1 MDNQTARRII
11 RNFILEMVIY
21 GALISVY
28 FLLVLRFM
36 GGWLESL
43 FESDLRLYAFL
54 ALALIVIQAVF
65 LEAVTSFL
73 VTRLGLERLE

>member
-1 MDNQTARRII
+1 MEDRTARKII
-11 RNFILEMVIY
+11 RNFVLEMVIY
-21 GALISVY
+21 GALIAVY

-54 ALALIVIQAVF
+54 SLALIVIQAVV